1 MNQLDHW
8 LLPDG
13 VEDLLPPTAGKLEA
27 ARQILIRVFSSWGFD
42 YVMPP
47 KLEFIDSLL
56 TGTGKDLDLQT
67 IKVIDQLSGRLMGLP
82 ADITPQVAR
91 IDAHS
96 LPSEGVN
103 RLCYAGSVVRS
114 RPEGFVGARVPI
126 KAGAE
131 LFGDRSIHADFEI
144 MSLMVSSLYSLGL
157 NDIHVELGDV
167 SVYRALME
175 QAALDASVSDEIF
188 GLIQKKAR
196 HALVQLTKARVKDP
210 ALADRINA
218 LPDLCGSA
226 SILDDAERMFASDSV
241 ALSAVERL
249 RALIEQLASRFPS
262 LTLSIDL
269 SELRGFSYHTGVG
282 FAAYHNGSGR
292 LMARGGRYDNVG
304 ELFGRARPA
313 TGFDIELS
321 SLLDQLPSTG
331 IEETEPLVDVD
342 TVEQP
347 TKAIEEA
354 LWEKI
359 AALRSEGYRVI
370 EGESVGKQALKRLQ
384 FDGSH
389 WVLEDR

>member
-27 ARQILIRVFSSWGFD
+27 AREILIRVFTSWGFD

-131 LFGDRSIHADFEI
+131 LFGDRSIEADFEI
-144 MSLMVSSLYSLGL
+144 MSLMISSLHSLGL
-157 NDIHVELGDV
+157 DDIHVELGDV
-167 SVYRALME
+167 SVYRTLIE
-175 QAALDASVSDEIF
+175 QAALDSSVGDEIF

-196 HALVQLTKARVKDP
+196 QALVQSTTAWVKDRD
-210 ALADRINA
+210 LADRINA

-226 SILDDAERMFASDSV
+226 NVLVDAKQIFAGDSV

-249 RALIEQLASRFPS
+249 RALIERLSSRFPT

-321 SLLDQLPSTG
+321 SLLDQLPST
-331 IEETEPLVDVD
+331 ETDPLVDVD
-342 TVEQP
+342 TVDQP
-347 TKAIEEA
+347 TKEIEAA
-354 LWEKI
+354 LWEKL

-384 FDGSH
+384 FDGSK

>member
-1 MNQLDHW
+1 MNQSDHW

-27 ARQILIRVFSSWGFD
+27 AREILIRVFTSWGFD

-103 RLCYAGSVVRS
+103 RFCYAGSVVRS

-131 LFGDRSIHADFEI
+131 LFGDRSIEADFEI
-144 MSLMVSSLYSLGL
+144 MSLMISSLHSLGL
-157 NDIHVELGDV
+157 DDIHVELGDV
-167 SVYRALME
+167 SVYRTLIE
-175 QAALDASVSDEIF
+175 QAALDSSVGDEIF

-196 HALVQLTKARVKDP
+196 QALVQSTTAWVKDRD
-210 ALADRINA
+210 LADRINA

-226 SILDDAERMFASDSV
+226 NVLVDAKQIFAGDSV

-249 RALIEQLASRFPS
+249 RALIDRLSSRFPT

-321 SLLDQLPSTG
+321 SLLDQLPST
-331 IEETEPLVDVD
+331 ETEPLVDVD
-342 TVEQP
+342 TVDQP
-347 TKAIEEA
+347 TKEIEAA
-354 LWEKI
+354 LWEKL

-384 FDGSH
+384 FDGSK

>member
-27 ARQILIRVFSSWGFD
+27 ARQTLIRVFTSWGFD
-42 YVMPP
+42 YVIPP

-131 LFGDRSIHADFEI
+131 LFGDRSIEADFEI
-144 MSLMVSSLYSLGL
+144 MSLMISSLHSLGL
-157 NDIHVELGDV
+157 DDIHVELGDV
-167 SVYRALME
+167 SVYRTLIE
-175 QAALDASVSDEIF
+175 QAALDSSVGDEIF

-196 HALVQLTKARVKDP
+196 QALVQSTKAWVKDRD
-210 ALADRINA
+210 LADRINA

-226 SILDDAERMFASDSV
+226 NVLDDAKQIFAGDSV

-249 RALIEQLASRFPS
+249 RALIERLSSRFPT

-269 SELRGFSYHTGVG
+269 S
-282 FAAYHNGSGR
+282 
-292 LMARGGRYDNVG
+292 
-304 ELFGRARPA
+304 
-313 TGFDIELS
+313 
-321 SLLDQLPSTG
+321 
-331 IEETEPLVDVD
+331 
-342 TVEQP
+342 
-347 TKAIEEA
+347 
-354 LWEKI
+354 
-359 AALRSEGYRVI
+359 
-370 EGESVGKQALKRLQ
+370 
-384 FDGSH
+384 
-389 WVLEDR
+389 

>member
-1 MNQLDHW
+1 MNQSDHW

-27 ARQILIRVFSSWGFD
+27 AREILIRVFTSWGFD

-103 RLCYAGSVVRS
+103 RFCYAGSVVRS

-131 LFGDRSIHADFEI
+131 LFGDRSIEADFEI
-144 MSLMVSSLYSLGL
+144 MSLMISSLHSLGL
-157 NDIHVELGDV
+157 DDIHVELGDV
-167 SVYRALME
+167 SVYRTLIE
-175 QAALDASVSDEIF
+175 QAALDSSVGDEIF

-196 HALVQLTKARVKDP
+196 QALVQSTTAWVKDRD
-210 ALADRINA
+210 LADRINA

-226 SILDDAERMFASDSV
+226 NVLVDAKQIFAGDSV

-249 RALIEQLASRFPS
+249 RALIDRLSSRFPT

-304 ELFGRARPA
+304 
-313 TGFDIELS
+313 
-321 SLLDQLPSTG
+321 
-331 IEETEPLVDVD
+331 
-342 TVEQP
+342 
-347 TKAIEEA
+347 
-354 LWEKI
+354 
-359 AALRSEGYRVI
+359 
-370 EGESVGKQALKRLQ
+370 
-384 FDGSH
+384 
-389 WVLEDR
+389 

>member
-1 MNQLDHW
+1 MNQSDHW

-27 ARQILIRVFSSWGFD
+27 AREILIRVFTSWGFD

-131 LFGDRSIHADFEI
+131 LFGDRSIEADFEI
-144 MSLMVSSLYSLGL
+144 MSLMISSLHSLGL
-157 NDIHVELGDV
+157 DDIHVELGDV
-167 SVYRALME
+167 SVYRTLIE
-175 QAALDASVSDEIF
+175 QAALDSSVGDEIF

-196 HALVQLTKARVKDP
+196 QALVQSTTAWVKDRD
-210 ALADRINA
+210 LADRINA

-226 SILDDAERMFASDSV
+226 NVLVDAKQIFAGDSV

-249 RALIEQLASRFPS
+249 RALIERLSSRFPT

-321 SLLDQLPSTG
+321 SLLDQLPST
-331 IEETEPLVDVD
+331 ETEPLVDVD
-342 TVEQP
+342 TVDQP
-347 TKAIEEA
+347 TKEIEAA
-354 LWEKI
+354 LWEKL

-384 FDGSH
+384 FDGSK

>member
-27 ARQILIRVFSSWGFD
+27 AREILIRVFTSWGFD

-131 LFGDRSIHADFEI
+131 LFGDRSIEADFEI
-144 MSLMVSSLYSLGL
+144 MSLMISSLHSLGL
-157 NDIHVELGDV
+157 DDIHVELGDV
-167 SVYRALME
+167 SVYRTLIE
-175 QAALDASVSDEIF
+175 QAALDSSVGDEIF

-196 HALVQLTKARVKDP
+196 QALVQSTKAWVKDRD
-210 ALADRINA
+210 LAGRINA

-226 SILDDAERMFASDSV
+226 NVLDDAEQIFAGDSV
-241 ALSAVERL
+241 ALNAVERL
-249 RALIEQLASRFPS
+249 RALIERLSSRFPT

-321 SLLDQLPSTG
+321 SLLDQLPST
-331 IEETEPLVDVD
+331 ETEPLVDVD
-342 TVEQP
+342 TVDQP
-347 TKAIEEA
+347 TKAIEA
-354 LWEKI
+354 VLWEKL

-384 FDGSH
+384 FDGSK

>member
-27 ARQILIRVFSSWGFD
+27 AREILIRVFTSWGFD

-131 LFGDRSIHADFEI
+131 LFGDRSIEADFEI
-144 MSLMVSSLYSLGL
+144 MSLMISSLHSLGL
-157 NDIHVELGDV
+157 DDIHVELGDV
-167 SVYRALME
+167 SVYRTLIE
-175 QAALDASVSDEIF
+175 QAALDSSVGDEIF

-196 HALVQLTKARVKDP
+196 QALVQSTTAWVKDRD
-210 ALADRINA
+210 LADRINA

-226 SILDDAERMFASDSV
+226 NVLVDAKQIFAGDSV

-249 RALIEQLASRFPS
+249 RALIERLSSRFPT

-321 SLLDQLPSTG
+321 SLLDQLPST
-331 IEETEPLVDVD
+331 ETDPLVDVD
-342 TVEQP
+342 TVDQP
-347 TKAIEEA
+347 TKEIEAA
-354 LWEKI
+354 LWEKL

-384 FDGSH
+384 FDGSK
-389 WVLEDR
+389 WVLEDP

>member
-1 MNQLDHW
+1 MNQSDHW

-27 ARQILIRVFSSWGFD
+27 AREILIRVFTSWGFD

-103 RLCYAGSVVRS
+103 RFCYAGSVVRS

-131 LFGDRSIHADFEI
+131 LFGDRSIEADFEI
-144 MSLMVSSLYSLGL
+144 MSLMISSLHSLGL
-157 NDIHVELGDV
+157 DDIHVELGDV
-167 SVYRALME
+167 SVYRTLIE
-175 QAALDASVSDEIF
+175 QAALDSSVGDEIF

-196 HALVQLTKARVKDP
+196 QALVQSTTAWVKDRD
-210 ALADRINA
+210 LADRINA

-226 SILDDAERMFASDSV
+226 NVLVDAKQIFAGDSV
-241 ALSAVERL
+241 VLSAVERL
-249 RALIEQLASRFPS
+249 RALIDRLSSRFPT

-321 SLLDQLPSTG
+321 SLLDQLPST
-331 IEETEPLVDVD
+331 ETEPLVDVD
-342 TVEQP
+342 TVDQP
-347 TKAIEEA
+347 TKEIEAA
-354 LWEKI
+354 LWEKL

-384 FDGSH
+384 FDGSK

>member
-1 MNQLDHW
+1 LNQLDHW

-27 ARQILIRVFSSWGFD
+27 AREILIRVFTSWGFD

-131 LFGDRSIHADFEI
+131 LFGDRSIEADFEI
-144 MSLMVSSLYSLGL
+144 MSLMISSLHSLGL
-157 NDIHVELGDV
+157 DDIHVELGDV
-167 SVYRALME
+167 SVYRTLIE
-175 QAALDASVSDEIF
+175 QAALDSSVGDEIF

-196 HALVQLTKARVKDP
+196 QALVQSTTAWVKDRD
-210 ALADRINA
+210 LADRINA

-226 SILDDAERMFASDSV
+226 NVLVDAKQIFAGDSV

-249 RALIEQLASRFPS
+249 RALIERLSSRFPT

-321 SLLDQLPSTG
+321 SLLDQLPST
-331 IEETEPLVDVD
+331 ETDPLVDVD
-342 TVEQP
+342 TVDQP
-347 TKAIEEA
+347 TKEIEAA
-354 LWEKI
+354 LWEKL

-384 FDGSH
+384 FDGSK

>member
-27 ARQILIRVFSSWGFD
+27 ARQTLIRVFTSWGFD
-42 YVMPP
+42 YVIPP

-96 LPSEGVN
+96 LPSEGVS

-131 LFGDRSIHADFEI
+131 LFGDRSIEADFEI
-144 MSLMVSSLYSLGL
+144 ISLMISSLHSLGL
-157 NDIHVELGDV
+157 DDIHVELGDV
-167 SVYRALME
+167 SVYRTLIE
-175 QAALDASVSDEIF
+175 QAALDSSVGDEIF

-196 HALVQLTKARVKDP
+196 QALVQSTKAWVKDRD
-210 ALADRINA
+210 LADRINA

-226 SILDDAERMFASDSV
+226 NVLDDAKQIFAGDSV

-249 RALIEQLASRFPS
+249 RALIERLSSRFPT

-321 SLLDQLPSTG
+321 SLLDQLPS
-331 IEETEPLVDVD
+331 IETELLVDVD
-342 TVEQP
+342 TVDQP
-347 TKAIEEA
+347 TQAIEAA
-354 LWEKI
+354 LWEKL

-384 FDGSH
+384 FDGSK

>member
-27 ARQILIRVFSSWGFD
+27 ARQTLIRVFTSWGFD

-82 ADITPQVAR
+82 ADITPKLLESTPQFAER
-91 IDAHS
+91 GRS
-96 LPSEGVN
+96 

-131 LFGDRSIHADFEI
+131 LFGDRSIEADFEI
-144 MSLMVSSLYSLGL
+144 ISLMISSLHSLGL
-157 NDIHVELGDV
+157 DDIHVELGDV
-167 SVYRALME
+167 SVYRTLIE
-175 QAALDASVSDEIF
+175 QAALDSSVGDEIF

-196 HALVQLTKARVKDP
+196 QALVQSTKAWVKDRD
-210 ALADRINA
+210 LADRINA
-218 LPDLCGSA
+218 LPDLCGSPNV
-226 SILDDAERMFASDSV
+226 LDDAKQIFAGDSV
-241 ALSAVERL
+241 ALGAVERL
-249 RALIEQLASRFPS
+249 RTLIERLSSRFPT

-321 SLLDQLPSTG
+321 SLLDQLPST
-331 IEETEPLVDVD
+331 ETDPLVDVD
-342 TVEQP
+342 TVDQP
-347 TKAIEEA
+347 TKEIEAA
-354 LWEKI
+354 LWEKL

-384 FDGSH
+384 FDGSK

>member
-27 ARQILIRVFSSWGFD
+27 AREILIRVFTSWGFD

-131 LFGDRSIHADFEI
+131 LFGDRSIEADFEI
-144 MSLMVSSLYSLGL
+144 MSLMISSLHSLGL
-157 NDIHVELGDV
+157 DDIHVELGDV
-167 SVYRALME
+167 SVYRTLIE
-175 QAALDASVSDEIF
+175 QAALDSSVGDEIF

-196 HALVQLTKARVKDP
+196 QALVQSTTAWVKDRD
-210 ALADRINA
+210 LADRINA

-226 SILDDAERMFASDSV
+226 NVLVDAKQIFAGDSV

-249 RALIEQLASRFPS
+249 RALIDRLSSRFPT

-321 SLLDQLPSTG
+321 SLLDQLPST
-331 IEETEPLVDVD
+331 ETEPLVDVD
-342 TVEQP
+342 TVDQP
-347 TKAIEEA
+347 TKEIEAA
-354 LWEKI
+354 LWEKL

-384 FDGSH
+384 FDGSK

>member
-27 ARQILIRVFSSWGFD
+27 AREILIRVFTSWGFD

-131 LFGDRSIHADFEI
+131 LFGDRSIEADFEI
-144 MSLMVSSLYSLGL
+144 ISLMISSLHSLGL
-157 NDIHVELGDV
+157 DDIHVELGDV
-167 SVYRALME
+167 SVYRTLIE
-175 QAALDASVSDEIF
+175 QAALDSSVSDEIF

-196 HALVQLTKARVKDP
+196 QALVQSTTAWVKDRD
-210 ALADRINA
+210 LADRINA

-226 SILDDAERMFASDSV
+226 NVLVDAKQIFAGDSV

-249 RALIEQLASRFPS
+249 RALIERLSSRFPT

-321 SLLDQLPSTG
+321 SLLDQLPST
-331 IEETEPLVDVD
+331 ETDPLVDVD
-342 TVEQP
+342 TVDQP
-347 TKAIEEA
+347 TKEIEAA
-354 LWEKI
+354 LWEKL

-384 FDGSH
+384 FDGSK

>member
-27 ARQILIRVFSSWGFD
+27 ARQTLIRVFTSWGFD

-131 LFGDRSIHADFEI
+131 LFGDRSIEADFEI
-144 MSLMVSSLYSLGL
+144 MSLMISSLHSLGL
-157 NDIHVELGDV
+157 DDIHVELGDV
-167 SVYRALME
+167 SVYRTLIE
-175 QAALDASVSDEIF
+175 QAALDSSVGDEIF

-196 HALVQLTKARVKDP
+196 QALVQSTTAWVKDRD
-210 ALADRINA
+210 LADRINA

-226 SILDDAERMFASDSV
+226 NVLVDAKQIFAGDSV

-249 RALIEQLASRFPS
+249 RALIERLSSRFPT

-304 ELFGRARPA
+304 ELFGRPRPA

-321 SLLDQLPSTG
+321 SLLDQLPST
-331 IEETEPLVDVD
+331 ETEPLVDVD
-342 TVEQP
+342 TVDQP
-347 TKAIEEA
+347 TKAIEAA
-354 LWEKI
+354 LWEKL

-384 FDGSH
+384 FDGSK

>member
-27 ARQILIRVFSSWGFD
+27 AREILIRVFTSWGFD

-103 RLCYAGSVVRS
+103 RFCYAGSVVRS

-131 LFGDRSIHADFEI
+131 LFGDSSIEADFEI
-144 MSLMVSSLYSLGL
+144 ISLMISSLHSLGL
-157 NDIHVELGDV
+157 DDIHVELGDV
-167 SVYRALME
+167 SVYRTLIE
-175 QAALDASVSDEIF
+175 QAALDSSVGDEIF

-196 HALVQLTKARVKDP
+196 QALVQSTTAWVKDRD
-210 ALADRINA
+210 LADRINA

-226 SILDDAERMFASDSV
+226 NVLVDAKQIFAGDSV

-249 RALIEQLASRFPS
+249 RALIDRLSSRFPT

-321 SLLDQLPSTG
+321 SLLDQLPST
-331 IEETEPLVDVD
+331 ETDPLVDVD
-342 TVEQP
+342 TVDQP
-347 TKAIEEA
+347 TKEIEAA
-354 LWEKI
+354 LWEKL

-384 FDGSH
+384 FDGSK

>member
-1 MNQLDHW
+1 LNQLDHW

-13 VEDLLPPTAGKLEA
+13 VEDLLPPAAGKLEA
-27 ARQILIRVFSSWGFD
+27 ARQTLIRVFTSWGFD

-131 LFGDRSIHADFEI
+131 LFGDRSIEADFEI
-144 MSLMVSSLYSLGL
+144 MSLMISSLHSLGL
-157 NDIHVELGDV
+157 DYIHVELGDV
-167 SVYRALME
+167 SVYRTLIE
-175 QAALDASVSDEIF
+175 QAALDSSVGDEIF

-196 HALVQLTKARVKDP
+196 QALVQSTKAWVKDRD
-210 ALADRINA
+210 LAGRINA

-226 SILDDAERMFASDSV
+226 NVLDDAEQIFAGDSV
-241 ALSAVERL
+241 ALNAVERL
-249 RALIEQLASRFPS
+249 RALIERLSSRFPT

-321 SLLDQLPSTG
+321 SLLEQLPST
-331 IEETEPLVDVD
+331 ETETLVDVD
-342 TVEQP
+342 TVDQP
-347 TKAIEEA
+347 TKAIEAA
-354 LWEKI
+354 LWEKL
-359 AALRSEGYRVI
+359 AVLRSEGFRVI

-384 FDGSH
+384 FDGSK

>member
-27 ARQILIRVFSSWGFD
+27 AREILIRVFTSWGFD

-131 LFGDRSIHADFEI
+131 LFGDRSIEADFEI
-144 MSLMVSSLYSLGL
+144 MSLMISSLHSLGL
-157 NDIHVELGDV
+157 DDIHVELGDV
-167 SVYRALME
+167 SVYRTLIE
-175 QAALDASVSDEIF
+175 QAALDSSLGDEIF

-196 HALVQLTKARVKDP
+196 QALVQSTTAWVKDRDI
-210 ALADRINA
+210 ADRINA

-226 SILDDAERMFASDSV
+226 NVLVDAKQIFAGDSV

-249 RALIEQLASRFPS
+249 RALIERLSSRFPT

-321 SLLDQLPSTG
+321 SLLDQLPST
-331 IEETEPLVDVD
+331 ETDPLVDVD
-342 TVEQP
+342 TVDQP
-347 TKAIEEA
+347 TKEIEAA
-354 LWEKI
+354 LWEKL

-384 FDGSH
+384 FDGSK

>member
-27 ARQILIRVFSSWGFD
+27 AREILIRVFTSWGFD

-103 RLCYAGSVVRS
+103 RFCYAGSVVRS

-131 LFGDRSIHADFEI
+131 LFGDRSIEADFEI
-144 MSLMVSSLYSLGL
+144 MSLMISSLHSLGL
-157 NDIHVELGDV
+157 DDIHVELGDV
-167 SVYRALME
+167 SVYRTLIE
-175 QAALDASVSDEIF
+175 QAALDSSVGDEIF

-196 HALVQLTKARVKDP
+196 QALVQSTTAWVKDRD
-210 ALADRINA
+210 LADRINA

-226 SILDDAERMFASDSV
+226 NVLVDAKQIFAGDSV
-241 ALSAVERL
+241 VLSAVERL
-249 RALIEQLASRFPS
+249 RALIDRLSSRFPT

-321 SLLDQLPSTG
+321 SLLDQLPST
-331 IEETEPLVDVD
+331 ETEPLVDVD
-342 TVEQP
+342 TVDQP
-347 TKAIEEA
+347 TKEIEAA
-354 LWEKI
+354 LWEKL

-384 FDGSH
+384 FDGSK